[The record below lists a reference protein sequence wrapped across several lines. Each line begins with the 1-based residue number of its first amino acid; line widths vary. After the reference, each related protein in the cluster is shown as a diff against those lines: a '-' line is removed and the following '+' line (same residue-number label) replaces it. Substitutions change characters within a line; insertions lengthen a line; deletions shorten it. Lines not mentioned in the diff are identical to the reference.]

1 VSIVTPVYNNAEY
14 LPECIES
21 ILAQTYQN
29 WDYTIVNNCSTD
41 GSGDVARRYAA
52 KDPRIKVHDNKQF
65 LRAVP
70 NHNMALRHISPES
83 KYSKIVFGDDWIFP
97 RCLEEMVSVAEE
109 HPSVGIVG
117 AYGLWEVLGRGQR
130 KFEVMLG
137 GLPYPSRLVSGRD
150 ICRRMF
156 LEELYL
162 FGTSTSVLYRSDL
175 VRSHDPFYN
184 EGNFHADIE
193 ACVVYLKNCDF
204 SFVHQILTF
213 TRGRSEALSMM
224 AVDMQMDFACRLH
237 TLTTHGRDFLT
248 SEEFGACQDR
258 LLNGYYNFLAVS
270 LIRGRRDKKFWD
282 YHKRKLTEAVG
293 FSRTRLA
300 GEVVARVCKAV
311 LNPYETIAK
320 LQERRTPS
328 VAQAGSGNVV
338 ERRSTPTGHDRIYRD
353 RAHRNAER

>member
-1 VSIVTPVYNNAEY
+1 
-14 LPECIES
+14 
-21 ILAQTYQN
+21 
-29 WDYTIVNNCSTD
+29 
-41 GSGDVARRYAA
+41 
-52 KDPRIKVHDNKQF
+52 
-65 LRAVP
+65 
-70 NHNMALRHISPES
+70 
-83 KYSKIVFGDDWIFP
+83 
-97 RCLEEMVSVAEE
+97 
-109 HPSVGIVG
+109 
-117 AYGLWEVLGRGQR
+117 
-130 KFEVMLG
+130 
-137 GLPYPSRLVSGRD
+137 
-150 ICRRMF
+150 
-156 LEELYL
+156 
-162 FGTSTSVLYRSDL
+162 
-175 VRSHDPFYN
+175 
-184 EGNFHADIE
+184 
-193 ACVVYLKNCDF
+193 
-204 SFVHQILTF
+204 
-213 TRGRSEALSMM
+213 MM